1 MAKSALCYAQLS
13 GCGVNEM
20 SETTPNAPP
29 TVERKSIFPIGNVPK
44 GRLGYLYLGIAVLV
58 VGAVLFSGT
67 GEAPSKAAAAKAAAT
82 PPPVALPSKEQIS
95 RATKELEDDV
105 QQLRLANANAEQAR
119 LQLEAQQK
127 GLAMAP
133 SAGGVPAFSPTGQ
146 PYYAQPV
153 APPPP
158 PPDPIAEKRKER
170 EYTSLYASNV
180 ALSFR
185 TPPIR
190 EESKGVEQ
198 PLQNPPQAAA
208 PQQALV
214 KPAQQPGYKI
224 FEGTPIATALQNQLE
239 GSFSGPVTVQVTTD
253 VLSWDRQHVLIPQ
266 GSRILGSTEAVQ
278 DSDQRRL
285 AVIFHRIIM
294 PDGFSIDL
302 DKATGL
308 DQVGA
313 TALKDKVNTHLWQKI
328 ATSVALGAIA
338 GLSLSGTNSY
348 YSPDGNAEDMYRQS
362 VAREFGQTSRTI
374 LQKQLNRMPEIT
386 IRPGH
391 RVNVWLQKDIYLP
404 AYDQHPRVPGV

>member
-1 MAKSALCYAQLS
+1 MK
-13 GCGVNEM
+13 M
-20 SETTPNAPP
+20 SEPTPNAPP
-29 TVERKSIFPIGNVPK
+29 TVEKRSIFPTGNVPK
-44 GRLGYLYLGIAVLV
+44 GRIGYLYLGIAVLV

-82 PPPVALPSKEQIS
+82 PPPVQLPSKEQIAH
-95 RATKELEDDV
+95 ATKELEADV

-133 SAGGVPAFSPTGQ
+133 TAGGVPAYSPTGQ
-146 PYYAQPV
+146 QYYAQPV

-185 TPPIR
+185 TPPVR

-208 PQQALV
+208 PKQDD
-214 KPAQQPGYKI
+214 KPAQPSGYKL
-224 FEGTPIATALQNQLE
+224 FEGTVIETALQNQLE
-239 GSFSGPVTVQVTTD
+239 GSFAGPVTVQVTTA
-253 VLSWDRQHVLIPQ
+253 VYSHDRQHVLIPQ
-266 GSRILGSTEAVQ
+266 GSRILGSTEEVQ

-313 TALKDKVNTHLWQKI
+313 TALKDKVNTHLWSKVI
-328 ATSVALGAIA
+328 TSVALGAIA

-391 RVNVWLQKDIYLP
+391 RVKVWLQKDIFLP
-404 AYDQHPRVPGV
+404 AYGDHPRVPGV